1 MANLPILGTALIG
14 AILSAYLIY
23 VEQMLKRDSHYKAM
37 CDLGNRISCTKVA
50 TSKYAYTLK
59 ISNALAGLAFYSVVI
74 LLAGLGM
81 IQLIFYLSA
90 LAMLFSMYLG
100 YVSFFRMKHFCL
112 VCTAT
117 YVVNIFLLIL
127 SFSAL

>member
-1 MANLPILGTALIG
+1 
-14 AILSAYLIY
+14 
-23 VEQMLKRDSHYKAM
+23 
-37 CDLGNRISCTKVA
+37 
-50 TSKYAYTLK
+50 
-59 ISNALAGLAFYSVVI
+59 AGLAFYSVVI

-117 YVVNIFLLIL
+117 YLVNILLLIL
-127 SFSAL
+127 SFSAV